1 MKGGENMEDMKIKK
15 EQTKKLIENFLSLP
29 TEQQQVVAMQ
39 INGAAWLNGLMVSQ
53 NEEKTA

>member
-1 MKGGENMEDMKIKK
+1 MEDMKIKK

-29 TEQQQVVAMQ
+29 KKQQQVVAMQ
-39 INGAAWLNGLMVSQ
+39 INGAAWLNGRMVSQ

>member
-1 MKGGENMEDMKIKK
+1 MEDMKIKK